1 MNDAPDQSENLLPY
15 RFMSP
20 DMVEPEEAGSRVLYR
35 DVEYALLPG
44 FRPLVLDLSVPRM
57 RAAPVPAVIYLHP
70 GAWFTGT
77 HKPNTV
83 YRCQNPI
90 LAGLAEA
97 GFAVAAVQYRLSS
110 EAKFPAC
117 LHDVSAAV
125 RWVRHFGPALG
136 IDSTRIGAWGESC
149 GGHLASFLSMN
160 VLDDELTGSVGVR
173 DVSSAVQAGVSWY
186 GVTDFL
192 ALRGQAL
199 PGTKADY
206 DAPNSPGSRLIGDG
220 LQAATELARRASPI
234 AHASGR
240 AAPMFFVH
248 GDADLTTPPDQ
259 SRTLHRV
266 LLEAGVEAHLTMVP
280 GVDHQLIGTDPAPF
294 VAASTTFLVRQLM
307 AGAAMPDAA

>member
-1 MNDAPDQSENLLPY
+1 MNDAPDQSERLLPY
-15 RFMSP
+15 RFMSS
-20 DMVEPEEAGSRVLYR
+20 DMVEPEEVGERLLYR

-44 FRPLVLDLSVPRM
+44 FRPLMLDLSVPRG
-57 RAAPVPAVIYLHP
+57 RAVPVPAVVYLHP
-70 GAWFTGT
+70 GAWLTGT
-77 HKPNTV
+77 HKPNAL

-90 LAGLAEA
+90 LTGLAEA
-97 GFAVAAVQYRLSS
+97 GFAVATVQYRLSS

-117 LHDVSAAV
+117 LHDVAAAL

-136 IDSTRIGAWGESC
+136 IDGTRIGAWGESC
-149 GGHLASFLSMN
+149 GGYLASFLSMN
-160 VLDDELTGSVGVR
+160 VLDEELTGSVGVR

-220 LQAATELARRASPI
+220 LRAAPDLARQASPI
-234 AHASGR
+234 THASGQ

-259 SRTLHRV
+259 SRTLQQA
-266 LLEAGVEAHLTMVP
+266 LLAAGVEAHLTMVP

-294 VAASTTFLVRQLM
+294 VAASTAFLVRQM
-307 AGAAMPDAA
+307 TAKVARPNAA